1 MVYQEGALDRRGDHM
16 KLRPPSPALVISII
30 ALCTALAGTAY
41 AATVITSKEIRN
53 GTIQNVDIKKGTI
66 QSSRLSPGLQ
76 KVITKNSGSG
86 KTTGSSVGGG
96 RVAYE
101 AIRKAGPENQP
112 ANQIVTVATLS
123 VPAGAYV
130 ITANTVM
137 TAFTGSTNLLEALFA
152 TNGSQS
158 GACTLDAAGVTASAL
173 QTIAVND
180 RQTPAT
186 LGMQLTRT
194 VGAPADIK
202 LQCSAAIPWRLSETS
217 VIATKVDSL
226 TLTEVTG

>member
-1 MVYQEGALDRRGDHM
+1 M
-16 KLRPPSPALVISII
+16 KLRPPSPALVISFI
-30 ALCTALAGTAY
+30 ALGVALAGTAY
-41 AATVITSKEIRN
+41 AATAITSKEIRN

-76 KVITKNSGSG
+76 KIVTKKNSASG
-86 KTTGSSVGGG
+86 TTGSSVAGG

-101 AIRKAGPENQP
+101 ALRKSGPENQP
-112 ANQIVTVATLS
+112 ANQIITVATLG

-130 ITANTVM
+130 VTANTVM
-137 TAFTGSTNLLEALFA
+137 TAFLGTTNPLEALLG

-194 VGAPADIK
+194 VGAPSDFK
-202 LQCSAAIPWRLSETS
+202 LQCSAALPWRLSETS
-217 VIATKVDSL
+217 IIATRVDSL

>member
-1 MVYQEGALDRRGDHM
+1 M
-16 KLRPPSPALVISII
+16 KLRTPSPALAISII
-30 ALCTALAGTAY
+30 ALCVALGGSAY
-41 AATVITSKEIRN
+41 AATVVTSKEIRN

-66 QSSRLSPGLQ
+66 QSTRLSAGLQ
-76 KVITKNSGSG
+76 NVLKKGSSLG
-86 KTTGSSVGGG
+86 GSSVGGG
-96 RVAYE
+96 GARVAYE

-112 ANQIVTVATLS
+112 PEQVITAATLT

-137 TAFTGSTNLLEALFA
+137 TAFTGTTNILEALFG

-158 GACTLDAAGVTASAL
+158 GTCTLDAAGVDAKAL

-194 VGAPADIK
+194 VATPMDIK

-217 VIATKVDSL
+217 IIATKVDSL

>member
-1 MVYQEGALDRRGDHM
+1 M
-16 KLRPPSPALVISII
+16 KLRTPSPALAISII
-30 ALCTALAGTAY
+30 ALCVALGGSAY
-41 AATVITSKEIRN
+41 AATVVTSKEIRN

-66 QSSRLSPGLQ
+66 QSTRLSAGLQ
-76 KVITKNSGSG
+76 NVLKKGSSLG
-86 KTTGSSVGGG
+86 GSSVGGG
-96 RVAYE
+96 GARVAYE

-112 ANQIVTVATLS
+112 PEQVITAATLT

-137 TAFTGSTNLLEALFA
+137 TAFTGTTNILEALFG

-158 GACTLDAAGVTASAL
+158 GTCTLDAAGVDAKAL

-194 VGAPADIK
+194 VATPMDIK

-217 VIATKVDSL
+217 LIATKVDSL